1 MKWRKLVTDYDIGLY
16 GLAVMGQN
24 LALNIAD
31 NNFRIA
37 VYNRTPSKTEDFEK
51 DRIHDKP
58 IKATYDIEDF
68 IGSLKKPRAI
78 LLMVKAGEA
87 VDAVIEK
94 LKPYLE
100 AGDILIDG
108 GNSHYE
114 DTNRRLETLA
124 QDNIRYIGM
133 GISGGEEGARY
144 GPSLMPG
151 GSKDAYERVQAIV
164 EAIAAKANGKP
175 CVAYLGEGSAGHYV
189 KMVHNGIEYGI
200 MQAIAEIYDLLKT
213 VAKKEA
219 TAISQIFREW
229 NEGQLASYLVDIT
242 THIFSYVEHDTG
254 QALINQILDS
264 AKQKGTG
271 KWTTQDALDM
281 GVSVPTISAATEARL
296 ISALKQ
302 EREKASSILAGP
314 ELADDEKE
322 DVYKFVDMLES
333 ALLATMICCY
343 AQGFSALQFA
353 NREYGYDLPLAEVA
367 RIWRNGCIIRSDMLD
382 DIQNAFTE
390 DTQLPNLMLAK
401 HFTDLL
407 ADSQGGWR
415 GISLIAVRYG
425 IPIPA
430 ISSALAYYDSYRSE
444 RLPANL
450 IQAQR
455 DYFGAH
461 TYERIDQSGTFHTE
475 WQDDDVM
482 T

>member
-1 MKWRKLVTDYDIGLY
+1 MPDYDIGLY

-24 LALNIAD
+24 LVLNIAD
-31 NNFRIA
+31 NGFPIA
-37 VYNRTPSKTEDFEK
+37 IYNRTHSITEEFEK
-51 DRIHDKP
+51 NRINDKP
-58 IKATYDIEDF
+58 IKATYDIDNF
-68 IGSLKKPRAI
+68 VGSLKKPRAI
-78 LLMVKAGEA
+78 VLMVKAGDA

-94 LKPYLE
+94 LKPHLE

-108 GNSHYE
+108 GNSHYK
-114 DTNRRLETLA
+114 DTNRRLKALA
-124 QDNIRYIGM
+124 NENIHYIGM
-133 GISGGEEGARY
+133 GISGGEDGARY

-151 GSKDAYERVQAIV
+151 GSKEAYERVQAILEV
-164 EAIAAKANGKP
+164 IAAKANGEP

-200 MQAIAEIYDLLKT
+200 MQAIAEVYDLLKT
-213 VAKKEA
+213 VTKMEA
-219 TAISQIFREW
+219 TAIGQVFREW
-229 NEGQLASYLVDIT
+229 NDGQLASFLVDIT
-242 THIFSYVEHDTG
+242 AQIFAYVEHDTSK
-254 QALINQILDS
+254 ALINQILDS

-302 EREKASSILAGP
+302 ERDNASSILAGP

-322 DVYKFVDMLES
+322 NVYNFVDMLES

-343 AQGFSALQFA
+343 AQGFATLHFA
-353 NREYGYDLPLAEVA
+353 SSEYGYNLNLAEVA

-390 DTQLPNLMLAK
+390 DAQLPNLMIAPY
-401 HFTDLL
+401 FRDLL
-407 ADSQGGWR
+407 KDCQSGWR
-415 GISLIAVRYG
+415 GINLVAVRHG

-430 ISSALAYYDSYRSE
+430 ISSALTYYDSYRRK

-461 TYERIDQSGTFHTE
+461 TYERIDRDGKFHTE
-475 WQDDDVM
+475 WQEYDVM